1 MAYAAGDTIT
11 AALYN
16 VLVSNSSSPYGYNH
30 FAGEG
35 SGEYGLGQTELATV
49 AGNDNKT
56 TITAAQ
62 WNALMTGIINIA
74 NHTNDSITAR
84 TQVTAGDSIA
94 IKSALEADLATLAAS
109 VAGGCTSATA
119 LDTSSAK
126 RTSSAAGAWKVH
138 HTVEH
143 SITFANANTMR
154 YFFNGGG
161 KIRVLGD
168 RTGSGLAG
176 DGGSESNI
184 KQDDW
189 TTLLAAV
196 GNLDIGSQA
205 STRSGSGETV
215 STNGLANGFHDLGTG
230 YTVILKLSS
239 DNSTHSGT
247 GSNYTNNYIE
257 VSAKL
262 NASVGS
268 STVMTVK
275 YDLRDGAGDQTFTSG
290 NTSSID
296 SEVDRVGVTRVRLY
310 ILSPNDE
317 QGLAADITESATAEV
332 SNAKD
337 S

>member
-1 MAYAAGDTIT
+1 
-11 AALYN
+11 
-16 VLVSNSSSPYGYNH
+16 
-30 FAGEG
+30 
-35 SGEYGLGQTELATV
+35 
-49 AGNDNKT
+49 
-56 TITAAQ
+56 
-62 WNALMTGIINIA
+62 
-74 NHTNDSITAR
+74 
-84 TQVTAGDSIA
+84 
-94 IKSALEADLATLAAS
+94 
-109 VAGGCTSATA
+109 
-119 LDTSSAK
+119 
-126 RTSSAAGAWKVH
+126 
-138 HTVEH
+138 
-143 SITFANANTMR
+143 MR

-268 STVMTVK
+268 STVLTVK